1 MQPERNSPE
10 ALTQPRM
17 SDPTK
22 PPSLDDLSKRLSKAR
37 EERGLDRNAG
47 GDRDMAAGAGLGMAY
62 RIAIEIVVA
71 VVVCAGIGWAI
82 DQWLNTTPWVML
94 VLLLLGF
101 VAGLNNA
108 VRTANRMD
116 AQAAARARDADGGE
130 PK

>member
-1 MQPERNSPE
+1 
-10 ALTQPRM
+10 M

-22 PPSLDDLSKRLSKAR
+22 PPSLDDLSRRLSKAR
-37 EERGLDRNAG
+37 KEQGLDRDAG
-47 GDRDMAAGAGLGMAY
+47 ADRDRTVGAGLGMAY

-71 VVVCAGIGWAI
+71 VVVCTGIGWAI
-82 DQWLNTTPWVML
+82 DQWLGTTPWVML

-101 VAGLNNA
+101 AAGLNNA

-116 AQAAARARDADGGE
+116 AEATARARGAEDGE